1 MSGEPPRSER
11 EMSSKPRPRKER
23 MRSLPTR
30 PGTTIH
36 YVNPDTVV
44 VVEQKAGTG
53 GGGAELKPKIR
64 VCKCLQTQFICTKEG
79 DITVCREQCI
89 FWQCEDIEGG
99 LA

>member
-1 MSGEPPRSER
+1 MAKRRRSR
-11 EMSSKPRPRKER
+11 TRITRPRRSR
-23 MRSLPTR
+23 MRSLPTT

-36 YVNPDTVV
+36 YINPDTVV
-44 VVEQKAGTG
+44 VVEQKAGT

-99 LA
+99 LS